1 MLTNPKLMPKTIA
14 LLRGINVGGHR
25 IIKMADLKK
34 LMNGLGFKKVITYIQ
49 SGNILFDS
57 PAKAKY
63 DEIADRIKRGIQTQ
77 FGFDVPVVV
86 LDAKKLEEAVAQ
98 NPFKDADLS
107 QLHITFLSEEPA
119 VAKQNNIKT
128 PKTVRILH
136 SEDTERVIEELDKK
150 FPVILK
156 TSTGSQ
162 TGVGVV
168 IVESMRSL
176 HAAVQM
182 LKLYEKHMPI
192 LIQEYIKTDYDV
204 RVVILDD
211 KILGSVGI
219 ELNPCFAQK
228 TPKSLKS
235 DLYALSVLLAFE
247 LLRFSKV
254 SS

>member
-1 MLTNPKLMPKTIA
+1 MPKTIA

-128 PKTVRILH
+128 VDFTPDAFAIQGSFIFLKIDGSYHKTKFSNAFFEKKLDRTATTRNWKTV
-136 SEDTERVIEELDKK
+136 
-150 FPVILK
+150 
-156 TSTGSQ
+156 
-162 TGVGVV
+162 
-168 IVESMRSL
+168 
-176 HAAVQM
+176 
-182 LKLYEKHMPI
+182 LKLLELSKN
-192 LIQEYIKTDYDV
+192 
-204 RVVILDD
+204 
-211 KILGSVGI
+211 
-219 ELNPCFAQK
+219 ELN
-228 TPKSLKS
+228 
-235 DLYALSVLLAFE
+235 
-247 LLRFSKV
+247 
-254 SS
+254 